1 LLELIENMTEFFK
14 KKFNLKLIAI
24 DINYNIIHK
33 YVPETENK
41 KINPWTLYLLI
52 HNNYCYQLNAKLKR
66 LDQIVNKQVEKDIT
80 ISFKYFFSEKIEVIT
95 FLNDINKL
103 NTLDFKDTDKICKV
117 HYNGDMKKLLE
128 NLVFEAKYIP
138 ILKYNGK
145 QLKIIIKIGQINVII
160 SNSGQSNDLQTEF
173 ENGKYYLKFAELEK
187 ELYDNIL
194 NKNTISNYSKSLL
207 DAFNQYFRSLLI
219 CFFKELM
226 E

>member
-1 LLELIENMTEFFK
+1 
-14 KKFNLKLIAI
+14 
-24 DINYNIIHK
+24 
-33 YVPETENK
+33 
-41 KINPWTLYLLI
+41 
-52 HNNYCYQLNAKLKR
+52 
-66 LDQIVNKQVEKDIT
+66 
-80 ISFKYFFSEKIEVIT
+80 
-95 FLNDINKL
+95 
-103 NTLDFKDTDKICKV
+103 
-117 HYNGDMKKLLE
+117 MKKLLE